1 VDLAPLALWVL
12 RPLMLRDQLETCW
25 KLLFQQSSGA
35 VHPRDTGVRDAGQMI
50 AIDATLR
57 PNESP
62 NLLQL
67 VRQRFLKRFI
77 RVRTVDER
85 VLVLMPALGRVL
97 ITEEA
102 ARMHL
107 EFVVENE
114 EAVPAAMY
122 ALENEVRTQVGGN
135 NFSLQWGRNRIVPAA
150 LR

>member
-1 VDLAPLALWVL
+1 
-12 RPLMLRDQLETCW
+12 
-25 KLLFQQSSGA
+25 
-35 VHPRDTGVRDAGQMI
+35 MI

-57 PNESP
+57 PDESP
-62 NLLQL
+62 NLVQL

-97 ITEEA
+97 ITEEE

-122 ALENEVRTQVGGN
+122 ALENEVRTQVGGS
-135 NFSLQWGRNRIVPAA
+135 NFSLRWGRNKIVPAA

>member
-1 VDLAPLALWVL
+1 
-12 RPLMLRDQLETCW
+12 
-25 KLLFQQSSGA
+25 
-35 VHPRDTGVRDAGQMI
+35 MI
-50 AIDATLR
+50 EIDATLR

-62 NLLQL
+62 NLVQL

-97 ITEEA
+97 ITEEEA
-102 ARMHL
+102 PMHL

-114 EAVPAAMY
+114 EAVPVAMY
-122 ALENEVRTQVGGN
+122 ALENEVRTQVGGS
-135 NFSLQWGRNRIVPAA
+135 NFSLQWGRNKIVPAA

>member
-1 VDLAPLALWVL
+1 
-12 RPLMLRDQLETCW
+12 
-25 KLLFQQSSGA
+25 
-35 VHPRDTGVRDAGQMI
+35 MI

-57 PNESP
+57 PQESP

-67 VRQRFLKRFI
+67 VRQRFLRRFI

-97 ITEEA
+97 ITEKE

-114 EAVPAAMY
+114 AAVPAAMD
-122 ALENEVRTQVGGN
+122 ALEQEVRTQVGPSR
-135 NFSLQWGRNRIVPAA
+135 FSLQWGRTPIVPAA